1 MTRSK
6 MKLLPVD
13 LSGNS
18 KIAICDA
25 LPLTLLLLGLFIYCA
40 SCSSL
45 AAGRSRKAAEIPEA
59 AAGIDTRI
67 LLEELARQN
76 ASLKTFKGLGKAK
89 VWQKGQLKID
99 ERVAWIGSEGNKLSI
114 VLMISGFPAVKMT
127 SDGKWFYY
135 YEAGQGK
142 PIYKKIPATEASLK
156 HLISIPIQA
165 ADIIDLLAGRVP
177 LRDYD
182 SAALYAQDGGQGYIL
197 ALKKAWW
204 GIVEEIHLDE
214 TKRRV
219 RSVEY
224 YNRIGSLIYRARFE
238 EMQMVNGYQVPA
250 RLGIS
255 NGDDTDFQLDVYRY
269 ETDVPVTASMFVLK
283 PPQ

>member
-1 MTRSK
+1 
-6 MKLLPVD
+6 MKLLPAG
-13 LSGNS
+13 LSGRLKNV
-18 KIAICDA
+18 ICDV
-25 LPLTLLLLGLFIYCA
+25 LPLAVLILGLFICCA

-45 AAGRSRKAAEIPEA
+45 KAGRSREAAEAPEA
-59 AAGIDTRI
+59 VAGVEART
-67 LLEELARQN
+67 LMEALTRQN
-76 ASLKTFKGLGKAK
+76 ASLKSFKGLGKAK
-89 VWQKGQLKID
+89 VRQKGRLKID

-114 VLMISGFPAVKMT
+114 ALMISGFPAVKIT

-142 PIYKKIPATEASLK
+142 PIYKKIPATKASLK
-156 HLISIPIQA
+156 HIISIPIQA

-177 LRDYD
+177 LRGYD
-182 SAALYAQDGGQGYIL
+182 SLALYKLDSGRGYIL
-197 ALKKAWW
+197 ALKKWWW
-204 GIVEEIHLDE
+204 GIVEKIHLDE
-214 TKRRV
+214 TKREV

-238 EMQMVNGYQVPA
+238 EMQMVNGYRVPA

-269 ETDVPVTASMFVLK
+269 ATDVPVTASMFVLK
-283 PPQ
+283 PPN